1 MATVTKTIGMNGLE
15 GFVIKVEARILKGVP
30 TMSIIGLADKAIKES
45 RDRIEACFN
54 TMSMRFPKGRIV
66 FNMLPQDVQKSGGYL
81 DLPMFLSLAMECGE
95 ICPDNISLEETVF
108 FGGIS
113 LCGDLESFNGML
125 PMLIQARQNG
135 IRYAVLPNAC
145 MAEAV
150 KVHGIQCFGFDT
162 IHDLVDWFEGRMRH
176 TPRSEA
182 AKLLPAIS
190 NLDFSQVKG
199 QDHLI
204 KFVLAAAAGGH
215 NLLLIG
221 PAGCGKSMIAKR
233 IETILPDMNEDEA
246 LEVMA
251 IHSVAGSPRSP
262 EKAMRRP
269 FRSVHYNASANAIIG
284 GGTNAK
290 PGEITL
296 AHNGVLFLDEL
307 PEFSRTALEALR
319 QPLEDRVVRVARVKQ
334 TNVYPAN
341 FMLVAAMNPCP
352 CGNFGSGKCIC
363 SPHKVR
369 TYRQRIS
376 GPILE
381 RMDIQKFMNK
391 VDLFEDANARHSTK
405 RKGGGEGGGD
415 AAAVAP
421 SSPSDTLLHHDRPS
435 RDPESCTQA
444 QNPQNSQSP
453 NASASLKKKVEMAR
467 SIQAER
473 FKGEDGVWTNAQMDV
488 ALIDRYCVIDAASS
502 ELIQSAHD
510 ASQFSARSYHKIL
523 KVARTFAD
531 LDGAANIRR
540 EDVVSALMSRDLD
553 RIEATPLKGW

>member
-15 GFVIKVEARILKGVP
+15 GYVIKVEARILKGVP

-54 TMSMRFPKGRIV
+54 TMDMRFPKGRIV

-81 DLPMFLSLAMECGE
+81 DLPMFLSLAIECGE
-95 ICPDNISLEETVF
+95 ISTDHVSLEETVF

-113 LCGDLESFNGML
+113 LCGDLENFSGML

-135 IRYAVLPNAC
+135 IRFAVLPNAC

-150 KVHGIQCFGFDT
+150 KVHGIQCFGFDN
-162 IHDLVDWFEGRMRH
+162 IHDLVEWFEGRMRY
-176 TPRSEA
+176 TSKSSET
-182 AKLLPAIS
+182 AKPPAVS
-190 NLDFSQVKG
+190 NLDFSQVRG

-204 KFVLAAAAGGH
+204 KFVVAAAAGGH
-215 NLLLIG
+215 NLLLVG

-251 IHSVAGSPRSP
+251 IHSVAGAARSQDD
-262 EKAMRRP
+262 AMRRP

-307 PEFSRTALEALR
+307 PEFSRAALEALR
-319 QPLEDRVVRVARVKQ
+319 QPLEDRVVRVARVRQ

-391 VDLFEDANARHSTK
+391 VDLFEDTSGRNKSQGK
-405 RKGGGEGGGD
+405 C
-415 AAAVAP
+415 AADDDKTDP
-421 SSPSDTLLHHDRPS
+421 SQHIERS
-435 RDPESCTQA
+435 R
-444 QNPQNSQSP
+444 QNLRNESP
-453 NASASLKKKVEMAR
+453 NASAHLKKKVEKAR
-467 SIQAER
+467 AIQAER
-473 FKGEDGVWTNAQMDV
+473 FKGQDGVWTNAQMDV
-488 ALIDRYCVIDAASS
+488 SLIDRYCAIDEASS
-502 ELIQSAHD
+502 ALIQSAHD
-510 ASQFSARSYHKIL
+510 SNQFSARSYHKIL

-531 LDGAANIRR
+531 LDGAADIRR
-540 EDVVSALMSRDLD
+540 EDVVSALLSRDLD
-553 RIEATPLKGW
+553 RIDATPLKGW

>member
-15 GFVIKVEARILKGVP
+15 GFVVRVEARILKGMP

-45 RDRIEACFN
+45 KDRIEACFN
-54 TMSMRFPKGRIV
+54 TMSMRYPKGRIV

-81 DLPMFLSLAMECGE
+81 DLPMFLSLAIECGE
-95 ICPDNISLEETVF
+95 ISPDHVSLDETVF

-113 LCGDLESFNGML
+113 LCGDLETFSGML

-135 IRYAVLPNAC
+135 IKYAVLPNAC

-162 IHDLVDWFEGRMRH
+162 IHELVEWFEGRMRYM
-176 TPRSEA
+176 PKIEA
-182 AKLLPAIS
+182 DVKPTALS
-190 NLDFSQVKG
+190 TLDFNQIRG

-204 KFVLAAAAGGH
+204 KFVVAAAAGGH

-233 IETILPDMNEDEA
+233 IETILPDMSEDEA

-251 IHSVAGSPRSP
+251 IHSVAGSARSR
-262 EKAMRRP
+262 EEAMRRP

-307 PEFSRTALEALR
+307 PEFSRAALEALR

-391 VDLFEDANARHSTK
+391 VDLFKDSGMSNSGLNQGK
-405 RKGGGEGGGD
+405 
-415 AAAVAP
+415 
-421 SSPSDTLLHHDRPS
+421 SCSDNERSDRLS
-435 RDPESCTQA
+435 LSMKQA
-444 QNPQNSQSP
+444 HVLPNSQT
-453 NASASLKKKVEMAR
+453 AESATTSAHLKLKVEKAR
-467 SIQAER
+467 AIQAER
-473 FKGEDGVWTNAQMDV
+473 FKNHAGVWTNAQMDV
-488 ALIDRYCVIDAASS
+488 TLVERYCAIDASS
-502 ELIQSAHD
+502 AALIQSAHD
-510 ASQFSARSYHKIL
+510 SSQFSARSYHKIL

-531 LDGAANIRR
+531 LDGAAGIRQ
-540 EDVVSALMSRDLD
+540 EDVVSALLSRDLD
-553 RIEATPLKGW
+553 RIDATPLKGW

>member
-54 TMSMRFPKGRIV
+54 TMCMRFPKGRIV

-95 ICPDNISLEETVF
+95 ICPDSVSLEETVF

-113 LCGDLESFNGML
+113 LRGDLESFNGML

-162 IHDLVDWFEGRMRH
+162 IHDLVDWFEGRLRH
-176 TPRSEA
+176 TPRQED
-182 AKLLPAIS
+182 AKLLPVSS

-251 IHSVAGSPRSP
+251 IHSVAGSPRSL
-262 EKAMRRP
+262 EEAMRRP

-307 PEFSRTALEALR
+307 PEFSRSALEALR

-381 RMDIQKFMNK
+381 RMDIQKFMSK
-391 VDLFEDANARHSTK
+391 VDLFEDANARQSTK
-405 RKGGGEGGGD
+405 KKAGGVAEGATG
-415 AAAVAP
+415 AYEP
-421 SSPSDTLLHHDRPS
+421 SSPYENPSHDLQKGMQTQNPKS
-435 RDPESCTQA
+435 PESPE
-444 QNPQNSQSP
+444 NP
-453 NASASLKKKVEMAR
+453 NASANLKKKVELAR
-467 SIQAER
+467 AIQAER

-488 ALIDRYCVIDAASS
+488 ALIDRYCAIDAAST
-502 ELIQSAHD
+502 ELIQNAHD

>member
-54 TMSMRFPKGRIV
+54 TMGMRFPKGRIV

-81 DLPMFLSLAMECGE
+81 DLPMFLSLAIECEE
-95 ICPDNISLEETVF
+95 INPDHVSLDETVF

-113 LCGDLESFNGML
+113 LCGDLENFNGML

-135 IRYAVLPNAC
+135 IRFAVLPNAC

-150 KVHGIQCFGFDT
+150 KVHGIQCFGFDN
-162 IHDLVDWFEGRMRH
+162 IHDLVEWFEGRMH
-176 TPRSEA
+176 YTSKSA
-182 AKLLPAIS
+182 AATKPPAIS
-190 NLDFSQVKG
+190 NLDFSQVRG

-204 KFVLAAAAGGH
+204 KFVVAAAAGGH
-215 NLLLIG
+215 NLLLVG

-251 IHSVAGSPRSP
+251 IHSVAGAARNH
-262 EKAMRRP
+262 EDAMRRP

-307 PEFSRTALEALR
+307 PEFSRAALEALR
-319 QPLEDRVVRVARVKQ
+319 QPLEDRVVRVARVRH

-391 VDLFEDANARHSTK
+391 VDLFEDANARNCVQGKLAADADKSDLSMRT
-405 RKGGGEGGGD
+405 RK
-415 AAAVAP
+415 P
-421 SSPSDTLLHHDRPS
+421 I
-435 RDPESCTQA
+435 
-444 QNPQNSQSP
+444 QNPTNILKPDNP
-453 NASASLKKKVEMAR
+453 NASVHLKKKVEKAR
-467 SIQAER
+467 AIQAER
-473 FKGEDGVWTNAQMDV
+473 FKGHDGVWTNAQMDV
-488 ALIDRYCVIDAASS
+488 TLIDRFCAIDEASS
-502 ELIQSAHD
+502 ALIQSAHD
-510 ASQFSARSYHKIL
+510 SNQFSARSYHKIL

-531 LDGAANIRR
+531 LDGAADIRQ
-540 EDVVSALMSRDLD
+540 EDVVSALLSRDLD
-553 RIEATPLKGW
+553 RIDATPLKGW